1 MAIGLNLFMG
11 TVAGKAVGLRCLG
24 VWPVLAAQPDPPGSL
39 AALADL
45 PTVWVTS
52 RTAWRRRLE
61 DKSGQLWTPLNGQ
74 KVLSSCFYL
83 LLKLPWPR
91 ENDAT
96 EHPRLS
102 RPGPPGPQATGSE
115 QPSKPQ

>member
-61 DKSGQLWTPLNGQ
+61 DKSGQLQLAFWPK
-74 KVLSSCFYL
+74 KVIAICNEKQSQCSSARAS
-83 LLKLPWPR
+83 R
-91 ENDAT
+91 EGT
-96 EHPRLS
+96 
-102 RPGPPGPQATGSE
+102 
-115 QPSKPQ
+115 